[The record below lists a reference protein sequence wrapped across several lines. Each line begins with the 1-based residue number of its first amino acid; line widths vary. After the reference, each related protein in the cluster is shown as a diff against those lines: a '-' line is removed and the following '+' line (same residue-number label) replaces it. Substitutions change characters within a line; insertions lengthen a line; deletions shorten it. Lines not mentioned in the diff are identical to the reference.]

1 MCGQPPSHRHTQRV
15 RAARWGRNVYDGVS
29 KFLQF
34 QLTVNVAAIFIA
46 VFGAI
51 YKSVSP
57 LSAVQMLWVPNPATP
72 HDTAMRTHPCRDP

>member
-1 MCGQPPSHRHTQRV
+1 M
-15 RAARWGRNVYDGVS
+15 YDGVS

-57 LSAVQMLWVPNPATP
+57 LSAVQMLWVPNHPLPAM
-72 HDTAMRTHPCRDP
+72 DTAMRTHPCRDA